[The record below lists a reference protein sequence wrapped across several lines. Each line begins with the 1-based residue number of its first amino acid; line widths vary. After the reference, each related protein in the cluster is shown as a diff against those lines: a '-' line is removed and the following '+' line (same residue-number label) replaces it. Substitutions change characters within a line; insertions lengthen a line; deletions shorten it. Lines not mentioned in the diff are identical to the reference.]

1 MLSLVVV
8 CGGALAVMTARRQ
21 VGYRTVGS
29 RTVGWM
35 IEEDGMS
42 YRERG
47 KPDEEE
53 EGKARKK

>member
-1 MLSLVVV
+1 M
-8 CGGALAVMTARRQ
+8 
-21 VGYRTVGS
+21 
-29 RTVGWM
+29 VGWM

>member
-1 MLSLVVV
+1 
-8 CGGALAVMTARRQ
+8 
-21 VGYRTVGS
+21 
-29 RTVGWM
+29 M